1 MTTLENLITA
11 LEASWGADT
20 AFTKSDWS
28 SENPARGQCVVSSL
42 VVQDYFGGDLLKYS
56 VTGKGIEESH
66 YFNQIADGNIVDVTK
81 GQYNF
86 PVSMKPSTVSYVGF
100 ASIREK
106 RLSDDDTRQRYRLL
120 KDRVELHLQT

>member
-20 AFTKSDWS
+20 AFTKSNWS
-28 SENPARGQCVVSSL
+28 PENPARGQCVVSSL

-56 VTGKGIEESH
+56 VTGKSIEESH
-66 YFNQIADGNIVDVTK
+66 YFNQLADGNIVDVTK
-81 GQYNF
+81 SQYNF
-86 PVSMKPSTVSYVGF
+86 PVSMKPSTVSHIGF

-106 RLSDDDTRQRYRLL
+106 RLSDDDTRRRYRLL